1 MFASESVV
9 STLHGELCLYSC
21 QWGCS
26 DVRAPLPISDI
37 DSGSMRENTA
47 PEVTK
52 GVTVRQLP

>member
-1 MFASESVV
+1 MGNFVCIHV
-9 STLHGELCLYSC
+9 NG
-21 QWGCS
+21 
-26 DVRAPLPISDI
+26 DVQMSGPPLPISDI